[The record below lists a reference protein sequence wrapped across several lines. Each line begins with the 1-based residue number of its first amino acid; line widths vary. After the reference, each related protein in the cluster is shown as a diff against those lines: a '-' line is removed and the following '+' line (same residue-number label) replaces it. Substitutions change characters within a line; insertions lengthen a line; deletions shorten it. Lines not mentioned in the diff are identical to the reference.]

1 MKIHYDRTGAER
13 KELVKVISEVTGEKA
28 KYLGMPSCAYQI
40 GPFHLDKEGTLE
52 FDEVGDNEI
61 AKKVVDGL
69 LAAGYA
75 GGRDENIGTVLE
87 QLDRADSPQEAHSE
101 EEKEDAMELTISIPY
116 EGFDEI
122 SLQNLDNLVKAKGS
136 LIKKALGVDEL
147 PIKVQGEEI
156 KFPWFK
162 TTLDNDETIIYTTFI
177 SKLAEMAKTQKRINA
192 KEKEVTNEKY
202 AFRCFLL
209 RLGLIGN
216 GYKPHRKLLLS
227 KLEGSS
233 AFKAGK
239 PE

>member
-1 MKIHYDRTGAER
+1 MKIHYNRTGAQR
-13 KELVKVISEVTGEKA
+13 KELVKAISNITGEKA

-40 GPFHLDKEGTLE
+40 GPFHLDKSGTVEYDEEDVPQIGQIILELMAAGFNGEMEDMAAEGT
-52 FDEVGDNEI
+52 VKI
-61 AKKVVDGL
+61 
-69 LAAGYA
+69 
-75 GGRDENIGTVLE
+75 
-87 QLDRADSPQEAHSE
+87 PQQEPHSE
-101 EEKEDAMELTISIPY
+101 EEKENAMELTISIPY

-136 LIKKALGVDEL
+136 LIKKALGVEEL

-162 TTLDNDETIIYTTFI
+162 TTLDNDETVIYTTFI

>member
-1 MKIHYDRTGAER
+1 
-13 KELVKVISEVTGEKA
+13 
-28 KYLGMPSCAYQI
+28 
-40 GPFHLDKEGTLE
+40 
-52 FDEVGDNEI
+52 
-61 AKKVVDGL
+61 
-69 LAAGYA
+69 
-75 GGRDENIGTVLE
+75 
-87 QLDRADSPQEAHSE
+87 
-101 EEKEDAMELTISIPY
+101 MELTISIPY

-162 TTLDNDETIIYTTFI
+162 TTLDNDEMVIYTTFI

-227 KLEGSS
+227 RLEGSS
-233 AFKAGK
+233 AFKSGK

>member
-1 MKIHYDRTGAER
+1 MKIHYDRTGAQR
-13 KELVKVISEVTGEKA
+13 KEMVKVISKVTGEKA

-52 FDEVGDNEI
+52 FDEIGDNEI

-69 LAAGYA
+69 LEAGFA
-75 GGRDENIGTVLE
+75 GGRDENIGKVLE
-87 QLDRADSPQEAHSE
+87 QLDRADSPQEVDSE
-101 EEKEDAMELTISIPY
+101 EEIKMAIPY

-136 LIKKALGVDEL
+136 LIKKALGIEEL
-147 PIKVQGEEI
+147 PIKVEGNQI
-156 KFPWFK
+156 RFPWFQNPLEDREK
-162 TTLDNDETIIYTTFI
+162 IIYATFI
-177 SKLAEMAKTQKRINA
+177 SKLAKMAKCQKRISA

-209 RLGLIGN
+209 RLGFIGAF
-216 GYKPHRKLLLS
+216 YKPHRKLLLS
-227 KLEGSS
+227 KQEGSN
-233 AFKAGK
+233 AFKASK

>member
-1 MKIHYDRTGAER
+1 MKIHYNRTGAQR
-13 KELVKVISEVTGEKA
+13 KELVKAISNITGEKA

-40 GPFHLDKEGTLE
+40 GPFHLDKSGTVEYDENEVPQIGQIILELMAAGFNGEMEDMTSEGTVKIPQQE
-52 FDEVGDNEI
+52 
-61 AKKVVDGL
+61 
-69 LAAGYA
+69 
-75 GGRDENIGTVLE
+75 
-87 QLDRADSPQEAHSE
+87 PQEAHSE
-101 EEKEDAMELTISIPY
+101 EEKENAMELTISIPY

-136 LIKKALGVDEL
+136 LIKKALGVEEL

-162 TTLDNDETIIYTTFI
+162 TTLDNDETVIYTTFI
-177 SKLAEMAKTQKRINA
+177 SKLAEMAKNQKRINA

>member
-1 MKIHYDRTGAER
+1 MKIHYDRTGAPR
-13 KELVKVISEVTGEKA
+13 KELAIKISKLIGEQV

-40 GPFHLDKEGTLE
+40 GPFRLDKEGTLE
-52 FDEVGDNEI
+52 FEEESNLTVIEKLKAVYGIEGI
-61 AKKVVDGL
+61 AEEG
-69 LAAGYA
+69 AEA
-75 GGRDENIGTVLE
+75 
-87 QLDRADSPQEAHSE
+87 PQEAHSE
-101 EEKEDAMELTISIPY
+101 EKEEDAMELTISIPY

-162 TTLDNDETIIYTTFI
+162 TTLDNDETVIYTTFI

>member
-1 MKIHYDRTGAER
+1 MKIHYNRTGAQR
-13 KELVKVISEVTGEKA
+13 KELVKAISNITGEKA

-40 GPFHLDKEGTLE
+40 GPFHLDKGGTVEYDENEVPQIGQIILE
-52 FDEVGDNEI
+52 
-61 AKKVVDGL
+61 L
-69 LAAGYA
+69 MAAGFN
-75 GGRDENIGTVLE
+75 GEMEDMTPERTIKIPPQEL
-87 QLDRADSPQEAHSE
+87 QEAHSE

-147 PIKVQGEEI
+147 PIKIQGEEI

-162 TTLDNDETIIYTTFI
+162 TTLDNDETVIYTTFI
-177 SKLAEMAKTQKRINA
+177 SKLAEMAKNQKRINA

>member
-1 MKIHYDRTGAER
+1 MKIHYDRTGAQR
-13 KELVKVISEVTGEKA
+13 KEIVKVISKVTGEKA

-40 GPFHLDKEGTLE
+40 GQFHLDKEGILE
-52 FDEVGDNEI
+52 FDEVENNAI
-61 AKKVVDGL
+61 ARKVVDGL
-69 LAAGYA
+69 LKAGFA
-75 GGRDENIGTVLE
+75 GGKNENIGKVLE
-87 QLDRADSPQEAHSE
+87 QLDGADSPQEAHSE
-101 EEKEDAMELTISIPY
+101 EIEEDTMELTISIPY

-147 PIKVQGEEI
+147 PIKIQGEEI

-162 TTLDNDETIIYTTFI
+162 TTLDNDETVIYTTFI
-177 SKLAEMAKTQKRINA
+177 SKLAEMAKNQKRINA

>member
-1 MKIHYDRTGAER
+1 MKIHYDKTGAER
-13 KELVKVISEVTGEKA
+13 KEMVKVIRRVTGIKA
-28 KYLGMPSCAYQI
+28 NYLGMPSCAYQI
-40 GPFHLDKEGTLE
+40 GEFHLDKAGTLE
-52 FDEVGDNEI
+52 FDEIGNNKI
-61 AKKVVDGL
+61 ARKVVDGL
-69 LAAGYA
+69 LEAGFA
-75 GGRDENIGTVLE
+75 GGRDENIGEVLE
-87 QLDRADSPQEAHSE
+87 RLDKVVSPQEPDSE
-101 EEKEDAMELTISIPY
+101 EEKEKAMELTISIPY

-122 SLQNLDNLVKAKGS
+122 SLQNLDNLVKSKGN
-136 LIKKALGVDEL
+136 LIKKALGVEEI

-162 TTLDNDETIIYTTFI
+162 TTLDNDETVIYTTFI
-177 SKLAEMAKTQKRINA
+177 SKLAEMAKKQKRISA
-192 KEKEVTNEKY
+192 KEKEVENEKY

-233 AFKAGK
+233 AFKASK

>member
-1 MKIHYDRTGAER
+1 
-13 KELVKVISEVTGEKA
+13 
-28 KYLGMPSCAYQI
+28 
-40 GPFHLDKEGTLE
+40 
-52 FDEVGDNEI
+52 
-61 AKKVVDGL
+61 
-69 LAAGYA
+69 
-75 GGRDENIGTVLE
+75 
-87 QLDRADSPQEAHSE
+87 
-101 EEKEDAMELTISIPY
+101 MELTISIPY

-162 TTLDNDETIIYTTFI
+162 TTLDNDETVIYTTFI

-227 KLEGSS
+227 RLEGSS
-233 AFKAGK
+233 AFKSGK

>member
-1 MKIHYDRTGAER
+1 M
-13 KELVKVISEVTGEKA
+13 L
-28 KYLGMPSCAYQI
+28 SCAYQI
-40 GPFHLDKEGTLE
+40 GPFRLDKEGTLE
-52 FDEVGDNEI
+52 FEEESNLTIIEKLKEVYGIEGI
-61 AKKVVDGL
+61 AEEG
-69 LAAGYA
+69 AEA
-75 GGRDENIGTVLE
+75 
-87 QLDRADSPQEAHSE
+87 PQEADSE

-122 SLQNLDNLVKAKGS
+122 SLQNLDNLVKAKGK
-136 LIKKALGVDEL
+136 LIKKALGIDEL

-162 TTLDNDETIIYTTFI
+162 TTLDNDETVIYTTFI
-177 SKLAEMAKTQKRINA
+177 SKLAEIAKKQKRISA
-192 KEKEVTNEKY
+192 KEKEVENKKY

-216 GYKPHRKLLLS
+216 SYKPHRKLLLS

>member
-1 MKIHYDRTGAER
+1 MKIHYDRTGAQR
-13 KELVKVISEVTGEKA
+13 KEIVKVISKVTGEKA

-40 GPFHLDKEGTLE
+40 GPFHLDKEGILE

-69 LAAGYA
+69 LEAGFA
-75 GGRDENIGTVLE
+75 GGNDENIGKVLE
-87 QLDRADSPQEAHSE
+87 QLDGADSPQEAHSE
-101 EEKEDAMELTISIPY
+101 EKEEDAMELTISIPY
-116 EGFDEI
+116 EGFDEN